1 MNKYWHRWFVHQ
13 LETCLSGF
21 RQGKTKTTLSL
32 LCSATELRVLIFRR
46 QKLNVLHYLIRG
58 KRGAEQTEA
67 DRHLCC
73 CFMDMEGLVGLKESL
88 KCLAISCFGKI

>member
-1 MNKYWHRWFVHQ
+1 M
-13 LETCLSGF
+13 
-21 RQGKTKTTLSL
+21 
-32 LCSATELRVLIFRR
+32 VLNR
-46 QKLNVLHYLIRG
+46 L
-58 KRGAEQTEA
+58 EA